1 MKKIRSS
8 WRAASLAAVVFFA
21 SPPLQ
26 AQTMVPLLAGSEAFH
41 CGTDEQTAEK
51 VRERHRWAI
60 ERAARDPQFAA
71 TVRDTPGLRV
81 ERSIVVMDTDPV
93 NSLFDHPFDLV
104 GKTVSLRR
112 DDDGGFVAS
121 SGPLAYDSD
130 TGPLFH
136 EFERSSDGDWHFV
149 PYQLSSFSFPF
160 GSRTVSELFI
170 SSQFRVEV
178 DSPMTAQFYQFSLL
192 EALSV
197 ETPVIAPLAQTLA
210 ARPDPPEVYV
220 KESADALTITWRTPE
235 ASYFGVDVQLR
246 IEPSGDLHFSYHS
259 IRGGNAW
266 GSLLVS
272 TGEEPWRSHR
282 TRLATFSDPEGDVD
296 SRIPASLRAMLDIV
310 EVTLDRI
317 GGTGLL
323 EARIRTRGEIR
334 RTQLTAPLRFQIA
347 LGLEENQQLDRV
359 VAQITSGSIDWIR
372 NGTGL
377 SRGSYATWVEGNT
390 LVIRMLQEELISSG
404 PSLWIGVTSQ
414 NAAQQF
420 TADAASAIASIDTPA
435 VSTAVRFSSLGTP
448 RRIDGPLVESFTL
461 PEVNVQGVWEQLR
474 AVYGLDPELIDGVA
488 VYQDHPTDI
497 ILYAGAYAYSGN
509 PAVSGIRYGW
519 SSLDLP
525 RSPALMHMNL
535 YDFGWNSR
543 ADYSVS
549 VINHEFGHRWLYF
562 LAIMENGTPTF
573 NLNPGGGHPA
583 QYVHTPAAFE
593 VYGPAD
599 ASAMG
604 GANFRDNG
612 DGTFTSPDVLGY
624 FGYSW
629 HELYL
634 MGLASPNEVPPW
646 FYIAESNP
654 PLNISYSPP
663 PGTTVSGIRRNVTIQ
678 QVIDAIGPR
687 RPVAAESQRA
697 FRVLFVLLT
706 RDGAAVTPE
715 MIQRMTEHRL
725 GFEKAFSRATGGR
738 GTVMTTFGG
747 EPRRRSVRPST
758 RTTGSWLGP
767 GAPATAWEGRAE

>member
-1 MKKIRSS
+1 MRLILRVV
-8 WRAASLAAVVFFA
+8 SLAAVVLLA
-21 SPPLQ
+21 SSPLQ
-26 AQTMVPLLAGSEAFH
+26 AQMMAPVTAVDEAFR
-41 CGTDEQTAEK
+41 CGTDEHTAEK
-51 VRERHRWAI
+51 VRELHRWAT
-60 ERAARDPQFAA
+60 ERAARDPQIAA
-71 TVRDTPGLRV
+71 AARDTAGLRV
-81 ERSIVVMDTDPV
+81 ERSIVVMDTDPI
-93 NSLFDHPFDLV
+93 NSLFDQPFDLL

-112 DDDGGFVAS
+112 DEDGGFIAS
-121 SGPLAYDSD
+121 SGPLAWDSD
-130 TGPLFH
+130 TGALFH
-136 EFERSSDGDWHFV
+136 EFERSNDSDWHFV
-149 PYQLSSFSFPF
+149 PYELSSFSFPF

-170 SSQFRVEV
+170 SSQLRVEF
-178 DSPMTAQFYQFSLL
+178 DTPMTAQFYQFNLV

-210 ARPDPPEVYV
+210 PRPDPPEVYL
-220 KESADALTITWRTPE
+220 KESGEALTITWRTPE
-235 ASYFGVDVQLR
+235 PSYFGADVQLR

-282 TRLATFSDPEGDVD
+282 TRLTTFSDPGGDVD
-296 SRIPASLRAMLDIV
+296 SRVPASLREMLDIV

-334 RTQLTAPLRFQIA
+334 RAQLTAPLLFEIGF
-347 LGLEENQQLDRV
+347 GLESNQRLDRF
-359 VAQITSGSIDWIR
+359 VAQITSGRIDWIR
-372 NGTGL
+372 NGTGF
-377 SRGSYATWVEGNT
+377 SRGSYAAWIEGDT
-390 LVIRMLQEELISSG
+390 VVIRMLQDELISSG
-404 PSLWIGVTSQ
+404 PSLWIGVTSRT
-414 NAAQQF
+414 ASQQF
-420 TADAASAIASIDTPA
+420 NADVASTNASIGTPT

-461 PEVNVQGVWEQLR
+461 PEVNVQGVWERLR
-474 AVYGLDPELIDGVA
+474 DAYGLDPELIDGVA
-488 VYQDHPTDI
+488 IYQDHPTDI

-562 LAIMENGTPTF
+562 LAIMENGSPTF

-593 VYGPAD
+593 IYGPAD

-612 DGTFTSPDVLGY
+612 DGTFTSPDVVGY

-634 MGLASPNEVPPW
+634 MGLASPEEVSPW

-654 PLNISYSPP
+654 PLQIAYSPP

-715 MIQRMTEHRL
+715 VVQRMTEHRL
-725 GFEKAFSRATGGR
+725 GFEKAFNRATGGR
-738 GTVMTTFGG
+738 ATIMTAFGG
-747 EPRRRSVRPST
+747 EPRRRSVRRSPGT
-758 RTTGSWLGP
+758 NGSWLTP
-767 GAPATAWEGRAE
+767 EAPAATAGDEQPE